1 MFIKLTR
8 INIANGAEQGDVYLN
23 PDQIESIGLAKRGVA
38 GERKAHTV
46 VLMSGCAEYYVAET
60 PEEVIELLMIA
71 GYMSPIGK
79 EILQGHPKEPP
90 IGIFKGLETRG
101 GEMR

>member
-46 VLMSGCAEYYVAET
+46 VLMAGCAEYYVAESI
-60 PEEVIELLMIA
+60 EDILGQINNAAQEELL
-71 GYMSPIGK
+71 
-79 EILQGHPKEPP
+79 PKIRFINGEAV
-90 IGIFKGLETRG
+90 EVRG
-101 GEMR
+101 